1 MTTDAE
7 QRTAMADDGLIDRTK
22 FLERLYSLSGTTQQ
36 KALAQIADVT
46 SASMCRIQQGQSFP
60 SVATLSRLAMILN
73 VSMDYL
79 VGITDDP
86 TPAARSAKTMKRVLE
101 TPIDRATATQPPPP
115 RQAKRK

>member
-1 MTTDAE
+1 MS
-7 QRTAMADDGLIDRTK
+7 DDSLIDRTK
-22 FLERLYSLSGTTQQ
+22 FLERLYSLAGTTQQ

-60 SVATLSRLAMILN
+60 SVETLSRLAMVLD

-86 TPAARSAKTMKRVLE
+86 TPASRSAKAMRQALE
-101 TPIDRATATQPPPP
+101 TPIDRVPGSQTRPP
-115 RQAKRK
+115 RKATKK